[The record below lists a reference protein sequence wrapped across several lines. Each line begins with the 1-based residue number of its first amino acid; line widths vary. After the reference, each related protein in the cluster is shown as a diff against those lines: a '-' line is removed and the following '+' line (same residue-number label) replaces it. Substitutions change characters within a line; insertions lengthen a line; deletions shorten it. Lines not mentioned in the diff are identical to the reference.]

1 MSKFQL
7 LLIVW
12 VAVCTMLFFNHNSK
26 KNKK

>member
-12 VAVCTMLFFNHNSK
+12 VAVCTMLFFNHYSK
-26 KNKK
+26 NNNK